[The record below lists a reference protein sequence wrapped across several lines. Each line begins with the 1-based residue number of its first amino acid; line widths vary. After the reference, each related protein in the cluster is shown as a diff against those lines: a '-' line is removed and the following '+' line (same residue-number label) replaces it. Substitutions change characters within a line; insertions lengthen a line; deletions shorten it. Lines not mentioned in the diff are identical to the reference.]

1 MYHESGTVQG
11 VRWQYKMVGPQLK
24 RVRHKALQAV
34 VYGALKSDRQHPHL
48 SAGHSAC
55 GVVQTPRP
63 RMEGRLGNDKHFA
76 SGQPPEQA
84 AFLLMT

>member
-11 VRWQYKMVGPQLK
+11 MRWQYKMVGPQLK

-34 VYGALKSDRQHPHL
+34 VYGALKSDRQHLHL

-55 GVVQTPRP
+55 GVVQTPHP

-84 AFLLMT
+84 AFLSMT